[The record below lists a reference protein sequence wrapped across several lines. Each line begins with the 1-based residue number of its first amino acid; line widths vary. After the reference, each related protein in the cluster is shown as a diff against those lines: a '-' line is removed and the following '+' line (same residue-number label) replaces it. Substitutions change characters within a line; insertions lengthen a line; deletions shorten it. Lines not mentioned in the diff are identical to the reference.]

1 MSLVRFGVSIPARL
15 IKKFD
20 RLIQRKNYPNRSEA
34 IRDLIRRELVDD
46 EMELDMEGVGILH
59 LLYNH
64 QQRELSEKLTDIQHH
79 HHHLIQSSLHI
90 HLDHENCLEVI
101 VIRGRSSEV
110 KSLADSL
117 IATKGVKHGKLNLT
131 STGKSLV

>member
-1 MSLVRFGVSIPARL
+1 MSLVRFGVSIPGGL

-20 RLIQRKNYPNRSEA
+20 RLIQRKSYPNRSEA
-34 IRDLIRRELVDD
+34 IRDLIRKELVEEEVMSDKD
-46 EMELDMEGVGILH
+46 GVGILH

-64 QQRELSEKLTDIQHH
+64 HRRELSEKLTDIQHH

-90 HLDHENCLEVI
+90 HLDDENCLEVI
-101 VIRGRSSEV
+101 VIRGKSSEV

-117 IATKGVKHGKLNLT
+117 IATKGVKHGKLNIT
-131 STGKSLV
+131 STGKYLV

>member
-1 MSLVRFGVSIPARL
+1 MSLVRFGVSIPADL

-34 IRDLIRRELVDD
+34 IRDLIRKELVEEEVMSDKD
-46 EMELDMEGVGILH
+46 GVGILH

-64 QQRELSEKLTDIQHH
+64 HRRELSEKLTDIQHH
-79 HHHLIQSSLHI
+79 HHHLIKSSLHI
-90 HLDHENCLEVI
+90 HLDDENCLEVI
-101 VIRGRSSEV
+101 VIRGKSSEV

-117 IATKGVKHGKLNLT
+117 IATKGVKHGKLNIT
-131 STGKSLV
+131 STGKYLV

>member
-1 MSLVRFGVSIPARL
+1 MSLVRFGVSIPGGL

-34 IRDLIRRELVDD
+34 IRDLIRKELVEEEVMSDKD
-46 EMELDMEGVGILH
+46 GVGILH

-64 QQRELSEKLTDIQHH
+64 HRRELSEKLTDIQHH

-90 HLDHENCLEVI
+90 HLDDDNCLEVI
-101 VIRGRSSEV
+101 VIRGKSSEV

-117 IATKGVKHGKLNLT
+117 IATKGVKHGKLNIT
-131 STGKSLV
+131 STGKYLV

>member
-1 MSLVRFGVSIPARL
+1 MSLVRFGVSIPAGL

-34 IRDLIRRELVDD
+34 IRDLIRKELVEEEVMSDKD
-46 EMELDMEGVGILH
+46 GVGILH

-64 QQRELSEKLTDIQHH
+64 HRRELSEKLTDIQHH

-101 VIRGRSSEV
+101 VIRGKSSEV

-117 IATKGVKHGKLNLT
+117 IATKGVKHGKLNIT
-131 STGKSLV
+131 STGKYLV

>member
-1 MSLVRFGVSIPARL
+1 MSLVRFGVSIPAGL

-20 RLIQRKNYPNRSEA
+20 RLIQLKNYPNRSEA
-34 IRDLIRRELVDD
+34 IRDLIRKELVEEEVMSDK
-46 EMELDMEGVGILH
+46 EGVGILH

-64 QQRELSEKLTDIQHH
+64 HRRELSEKLTDIQHH

-90 HLDHENCLEVI
+90 HLDDENCLEVI
-101 VIRGRSSEV
+101 VIRGKSSEV

-117 IATKGVKHGKLNLT
+117 IATKGVKHGKLNIT
-131 STGKSLV
+131 STGKYLV

>member
-1 MSLVRFGVSIPARL
+1 MSLVRFGVSIPAGL

-34 IRDLIRRELVDD
+34 IRDLIRKELVEEEVMSDKD
-46 EMELDMEGVGILH
+46 GVGILH

-64 QQRELSEKLTDIQHH
+64 HRRELSEKLTDIQHH
-79 HHHLIQSSLHI
+79 HHQLIQSSLHI
-90 HLDHENCLEVI
+90 HLDDENCLEVI
-101 VIRGRSSEV
+101 VIRGKSSEV

-117 IATKGVKHGKLNLT
+117 IATKGVKHGKLNIT
-131 STGKSLV
+131 STGKYLV